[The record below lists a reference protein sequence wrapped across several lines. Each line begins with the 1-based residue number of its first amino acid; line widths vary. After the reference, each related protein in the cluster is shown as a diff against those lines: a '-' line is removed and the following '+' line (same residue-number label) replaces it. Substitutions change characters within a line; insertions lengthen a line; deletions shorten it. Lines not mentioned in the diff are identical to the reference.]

1 MSRPF
6 NITMMKESVM
16 GTEGKR
22 WEVLKEY
29 SHLFLVITSWLKGGK
44 NEELGSLWGKGPEK
58 FAND

>member
-29 SHLFLVITSWLKGGK
+29 SHLFLVITS
-44 NEELGSLWGKGPEK
+44 
-58 FAND
+58 D